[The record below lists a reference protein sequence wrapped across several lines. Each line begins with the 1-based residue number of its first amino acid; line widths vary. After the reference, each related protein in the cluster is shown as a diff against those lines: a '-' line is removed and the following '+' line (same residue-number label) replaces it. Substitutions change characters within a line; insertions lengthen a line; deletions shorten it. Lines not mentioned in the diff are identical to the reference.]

1 MAQPMK
7 PQEKTPDEQLDY
19 LARGSVDL
27 ITREELAERLEG
39 ARAEGRRLKVKVGFD
54 PTAPDLHLG
63 HTVILRKMRHFQDL
77 GHDVVFLIGDFTGMI
92 GDPSGRNKLR
102 PPMSR
107 EELEAN
113 AETYREQVFKI
124 LLPERTIV
132 DFNSRWLGE
141 LGSEGF
147 IRLASSY
154 TVARMLERD
163 DFETRL
169 RSGVPISMHEILYPL
184 AQAYDSVALR
194 CDVEMGGTDQK
205 FNLLV
210 GRDIMREYGL
220 APQIVLTMPLL
231 EGLDGVEKMSKSYGN
246 YVGIAEAPSE
256 MFGKLM
262 SVSDELMWRYFELL
276 TDLPLS
282 EVEKKKRAAQDGE
295 VNPMQFKIE
304 LARVIVA
311 DFHGEAAGGEAE
323 EAFRLTFSKGRV
335 PDDIPEAGIA
345 AGESVLLIQLLL
357 DHGLVGSKGE
367 GRRLVRQG
375 AVSIGGEK
383 VGDEELQLSLDNG
396 EKKIIKVG
404 KRRWLKLSAR

>member
-1 MAQPMK
+1 MN
-7 PQEKTPDEQLDY
+7 PDDLTLEEQLDY
-19 LARGSVDL
+19 LERGSVDL
-27 ITREELAERLEG
+27 ITRDDLKERLIE
-39 ARAEGRRLKVKVGFD
+39 AHKENRRLKVKVGFD

-102 PPMSR
+102 PSMSR

-113 AETYREQVFKI
+113 AETYKEQVFKI

-147 IRLASSY
+147 IKLAARY

-163 DFETRL
+163 DFENRL
-169 RSGVPISMHEILYPL
+169 KNNLPIFMHEILYPL
-184 AQAYDSVALR
+184 AQAYDSVALE

-210 GRDIMREYGL
+210 GRDIMREYDL
-220 APQIVLTMPLL
+220 KPQIVLTVPLL

-246 YVGIAEAPSE
+246 YVGINEAPGE

-262 SVSDELMWRYFELL
+262 SISDEMMWRYYELL
-276 TDLPLS
+276 TDLAMD
-282 EVEKKKRAAQDGE
+282 EIEGMRREAAMGE
-295 VNPMQFKIE
+295 FNPMQAKIR
-304 LARVIVA
+304 LAKLIIS
-311 DFHGEAAGGEAE
+311 DYHGAAAAKEAE
-323 EAFRLTFSKGRV
+323 EAFSSTFSKRQV
-335 PDDIPEAGIA
+335 PDDIPETAIK
-345 AGESVLLIQLLL
+345 AGEELWLIQLLS
-357 DHGLVGSKGE
+357 DNGLVASKGE
-367 GRRLVRQG
+367 GRRMVRQG
-375 AVSIGGEK
+375 AVSIDSDK
-383 VGDEELQLSLDNG
+383 VSDEELQLNLKPG
-396 EKKIIKVG
+396 EEIVIKVG
-404 KRRWLKLSAR
+404 KRRWLKVIAG

>member
-1 MAQPMK
+1 MK
-7 PQEKTPDEQLDY
+7 PREMTPEEQLEY

-27 ITREELAERLEG
+27 ITREDLAERLEG

-92 GDPSGRNKLR
+92 GDPSGRSKLR

-113 AETYREQVFKI
+113 AETYKQQVFKI

-147 IRLASSY
+147 IRLASRY

-169 RSGVPISMHEILYPL
+169 RNGVPVSMHEILYPL
-184 AQAYDSVALR
+184 AQAYDSVALE

-210 GRDIMREYGL
+210 GRDIMREYDL
-220 APQIVLTMPLL
+220 APQIVLTTPLL

-246 YVGIAEAPSE
+246 YVGIAEPPGE

-262 SVSDELMWRYFELL
+262 SISDELMWRYFELL
-276 TDLPLS
+276 TDLPMS
-282 EVEKKKRAAQDGE
+282 DIEAKKRAAGAGE
-295 VNPMQFKIE
+295 VNPMQIKIE

-311 DFHGEAAGGEAE
+311 DFHGEAASGEAE
-323 EAFRLTFSKGRV
+323 EVFRRTFSEGHV
-335 PDDIPEAGIA
+335 PDDMPEARVT
-345 AGESVLLIQLLL
+345 AGEPVQLIQLLL
-357 DHGLVGSKGE
+357 DNGLIGSKGD

-383 VGDEELQLSLDNG
+383 VGDEELQLDLDNG
-396 EKKIIKVG
+396 EEKIIKIG
-404 KRRWLKLSAR
+404 KRRWLKLLTR

>member
-1 MAQPMK
+1 MK
-7 PQEKTPDEQLDY
+7 PQDMTPEEQLDY

-27 ITREELAERLEG
+27 ITREDLAERLEL
-39 ARAEGRRLKVKVGFD
+39 ARREERRLKVKVGFD

-92 GDPSGRNKLR
+92 GDPSGRSKLR

-113 AETYREQVFKI
+113 AETYKQQVFKI

-147 IRLASSY
+147 IRLASRY

-169 RSGVPISMHEILYPL
+169 RNGVPVSMHEILYPL
-184 AQAYDSVALR
+184 AQAYDSVALE

-210 GRDIMREYGL
+210 GRDIMREYDL
-220 APQIVLTMPLL
+220 APQIVLTTPLL

-246 YVGIAEAPSE
+246 YVGIAEPPGE

-262 SVSDELMWRYFELL
+262 SISDELMWRYFELL
-276 TDLPLS
+276 TDLPMNDI
-282 EVEKKKRAAQDGE
+282 EAKKRAAGAGE

-304 LARVIVA
+304 LARAIVT
-311 DFHGEAAGGEAE
+311 DFHGEGAGGEAE
-323 EAFRLTFSKGRV
+323 EAFRRTFSKGQV
-335 PDDIPEAGIA
+335 PDEMPEARVT
-345 AGESVLLIQLLL
+345 AGEAVQLVQLLL
-357 DHGLVGSKGE
+357 DNGLIGSKGE

-375 AVSIGGEK
+375 AVSIDGEK
-383 VGDEELQLSLDNG
+383 VGDEELQLNLDNG
-396 EKKIIKVG
+396 EEKIIKVG
-404 KRRWLKLSAR
+404 KRRWLKLLTR